1 MEGRLLYVLAIIILI
16 SCQKKMVQNDQA
28 EIIPQTRTLPT
39 ENLKQQSPPNILWIV
54 AEDLSEYLP
63 SFGDS
68 TITTPNL
75 SRLAAEGVCY
85 DNFFTPAAVC
95 APARSAIATGMYPTS
110 IGTNHMRTGPWYAGP
125 QSKEHIDRYGKGMPP
140 SIPPH
145 EAVLAPEI
153 KMMSQYLRMNGY
165 FCTNNAKQDY
175 QFVCPK
181 TAWDQN
187 SRKAHWRNRKEN
199 QPFFSIF
206 NLEVTHE
213 SRIWAKAK
221 DSLWVSDDMPV
232 NIPPYLPD
240 TEIGRKDFRRM
251 YSNIKEMDHQVG
263 KIINQLEEDGLLE
276 KTIIVWYSDHGGP
289 LPRQKRL
296 LYDSGIKVPMI
307 IRFPNKR
314 RAGTRN
320 DDLVS
325 FIDLAPTA
333 MSIAGV
339 KPPSYMDGKAFL
351 GQYKMTE
358 PANYVHAAADRFD
371 ESYDTNRAVRDK
383 RFKYIKYFK
392 PELPMFLHVS
402 YRDQQPIMQ
411 ELYRLR
417 DEGIMTEAQALW
429 FREEKPQE
437 ELFDTANDPH
447 EIHNLADDPKYHA
460 KLVELREECERWMK
474 ATNDKCV
481 GPETELLKKYWP
493 LGKKPKTDIPIVKF
507 AKGVLTIECKTEGAN
522 LAYRVGDNESWNIY
536 SDEVILDPN
545 ADIKVIAHRIGYEPS
560 AEITVNRSLN

>member
-1 MEGRLLYVLAIIILI
+1 MESRSLYVLAIIILI
-16 SCQKKMVQNDQA
+16 SCQKKTVINDQP
-28 EIIPQTRTLPT
+28 EFDSRSI
-39 ENLKQQSPPNILWIV
+39 ESPSKTSIEQNRPNVLWIV

-68 TITTPNL
+68 TIVTPNL
-75 SRLAAEGVCY
+75 SRLAAEGICY
-85 DNFFTPAAVC
+85 DKFFSPAAVC

-125 QSKEHIDRYGKGMPP
+125 QSKEHIARYGEGMPP

-145 EAVLAPEI
+145 EAVLPPEV

-187 SRKAHWRNRKEN
+187 NRKAHWRNRSEG

-213 SRIWAKAK
+213 SRIWSKAK
-221 DSLWVSDDMPV
+221 DSLWVANDLPV
-232 NIPPYLPD
+232 SIPPYLPD

-263 KIINQLEEDGLLE
+263 KIIDQLEEDGLLE
-276 KTIIVWYSDHGGP
+276 ETIIVWYSDHGGP

-307 IRFPNKR
+307 IRFPDKR
-314 RAGTRN
+314 GAGTRN
-320 DDLVS
+320 DELVS
-325 FIDLAPTA
+325 FIDLAPTV
-333 MSIAGV
+333 MSLAGMS
-339 KPPSYMDGKAFL
+339 PPSYMDGKAFL
-351 GQYKMTE
+351 GRYKRTI
-358 PANYVHAAADRFD
+358 PAKYVHGAADRFD

-383 RFKYIKYFK
+383 RFKYIKYFE

-417 DEGIMTEAQALW
+417 DQGIMTEAQALW
-429 FREEKPQE
+429 FREVKPEE
-437 ELFDTANDPH
+437 ELFDTTTDPH
-447 EIHNLADDPKYHA
+447 EIKNLAEDPKYKT
-460 KLVELREECERWMK
+460 KLIELRKECERWIA
-474 ATNDKCV
+474 ATNDKCI
-481 GPETELLKKYWP
+481 GPESALLAEYWP
-493 LGKKPKTDIPIVKF
+493 DGKQPKTDIPTVKF
-507 AKGVLTIECKTEGAN
+507 ADGLLTIDCKTEGAN
-522 LAYRVGDNESWNIY
+522 LAYKVGDNESWHIY
-536 SDEVILDPN
+536 TNEVILDPD
-545 ADIKVIAHRIGYEPS
+545 ADIKVIAHRIGFEPS
-560 AEITVNRSLN
+560 AEITVNRTLD

>member
-1 MEGRLLYVLAIIILI
+1 MKNRAVFILAIIILI
-16 SCQKKMVQNDQA
+16 SCQKK
-28 EIIPQTRTLPT
+28 ILPDDRSILNT
-39 ENLKQQSPPNILWIV
+39 YQPENLKEQKLASTTPNILWIV

-68 TITTPNL
+68 TISTPNL
-75 SRLAAEGVCY
+75 SRLAAEGICY

-95 APARSAIATGMYPTS
+95 SPARSAIATGMYPTS

-125 QSKEHIDRYGKGMPP
+125 QSKEHIANYGKGMPP

-145 EAVLAPEI
+145 EAVLPPEV

-175 QFVCPK
+175 QFVCPN

-187 SRKAHWRNRKEN
+187 SRQAHWRNRKEG

-213 SRIWAKAK
+213 SRIWAKAE
-221 DSLWVSDDMPV
+221 DSLWVDANLEVD
-232 NIPPYLPD
+232 IPPYLPD
-240 TEIGRKDFRRM
+240 TEVGRNDFRRM

-263 KIINQLEEDGLLE
+263 KIMDELKEDGLLDN
-276 KTIIVWYSDHGGP
+276 TIIVWYSDHGGP

-307 IRFPNKR
+307 IRFPDKR
-314 RAGTRN
+314 AAGTRN
-320 DDLVS
+320 DDLLS

-333 MSIAGV
+333 LSLANV

-351 GQYKMTE
+351 GEFKRTTQAK
-358 PANYVHAAADRFD
+358 YVHAAADRFD

-383 RFKYIKYFK
+383 RYKYIKYYK
-392 PELPMFLHVS
+392 PELPMFLHVA

-417 DEGIMTEAQALW
+417 DEDKLTAEQALW
-429 FREEKPQE
+429 FRDKKPNE
-437 ELFDTANDPH
+437 ELFDTDNDPH
-447 EIHNLADDPKYHA
+447 EINNLADDPKYQF
-460 KLVELREECERWMK
+460 KLIELRKECERWI
-474 ATNDKCV
+474 ASTNDKCI
-481 GPETELLKKYWP
+481 GPEKDLLKEYWP
-493 LGKKPKTDIPIVKF
+493 NGKQQRTAIPNVKF
-507 AKGVLTIECKTEGAN
+507 ADGWLSIECKTEGAN
-522 LAYRVGDNESWNIY
+522 LAYKLDEDDSWAIY
-536 SDEVILDPN
+536 TDKIKLDPN
-545 ADIKVIAHRIGYEPS
+545 ADVKVIAHRIGYKPS
-560 AEITVNRSLN
+560 AEITVNPTFE